1 MSSLTYRSN
10 TGSPAGGC
18 IEADRRASNGS
29 RSAAAI
35 EARGLTKRF
44 GDVLAAENVTFTVQ
58 RGSVVAFLGPNGAG
72 KTTTLRMLLGLI
84 TPSAGSA
91 TINGLPYQQLP
102 SPQSAVGA
110 VLDSAAAHPG
120 RTARDHL
127 RVHAL
132 AGGAPDPR
140 IAEVLDLVELSEAAG
155 RRVGGFSLG
164 MRQRLG
170 LATALLCD
178 PEILILDEP
187 GNGLDPEG
195 LQWLRR
201 FLKER
206 ASAGRTVLISSHILA
221 EVAQTADS
229 ALILSHGRLVAD
241 APLAELTRNAG
252 HTIHVTT
259 PRTADL
265 AGALAPLGATVT
277 PVADD
282 RVEVTGISSEQLGT
296 VAAQAQIP
304 IFETTTQTPDLEQV
318 FLRLTAS
325 DTGSEMNG

>member
-132 AGGAPDPR
+132 AGGAPPPASRRCSTWSSSARRPAGGSVASHWGCASGWGSRPR
-140 IAEVLDLVELSEAAG
+140 CCA
-155 RRVGGFSLG
+155 
-164 MRQRLG
+164 
-170 LATALLCD
+170 
-178 PEILILDEP
+178 
-187 GNGLDPEG
+187 
-195 LQWLRR
+195 
-201 FLKER
+201 
-206 ASAGRTVLISSHILA
+206 
-221 EVAQTADS
+221 
-229 ALILSHGRLVAD
+229 
-241 APLAELTRNAG
+241 
-252 HTIHVTT
+252 T
-259 PRTADL
+259 PR
-265 AGALAPLGATVT
+265 
-277 PVADD
+277 
-282 RVEVTGISSEQLGT
+282 S
-296 VAAQAQIP
+296 
-304 IFETTTQTPDLEQV
+304 
-318 FLRLTAS
+318 
-325 DTGSEMNG
+325 